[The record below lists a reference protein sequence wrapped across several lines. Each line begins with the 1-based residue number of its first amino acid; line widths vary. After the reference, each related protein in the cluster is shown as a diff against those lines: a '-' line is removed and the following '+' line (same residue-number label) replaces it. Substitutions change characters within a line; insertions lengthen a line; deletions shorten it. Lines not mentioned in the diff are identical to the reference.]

1 VALEARPANIEG
13 SGRVPVADL
22 VRRSL
27 RMNADRVIVGE
38 VLGDEESR
46 RKPSRR

>member
-1 VALEARPANIEG
+1 
-13 SGRVPVADL
+13 
-22 VRRSL
+22 
-27 RMNADRVIVGE
+27 MNADRVIVGE